1 MHKRSFV
8 LLPLNEL
15 NPKWVHPIKKKGI
28 QQIGSSFSCLA
39 TGESNMSV
47 ASTVKKGLE

>member
-28 QQIGSSFSCLA
+28 QELINNIKDGQKILKIS
-39 TGESNMSV
+39 E
-47 ASTVKKGLE
+47 K